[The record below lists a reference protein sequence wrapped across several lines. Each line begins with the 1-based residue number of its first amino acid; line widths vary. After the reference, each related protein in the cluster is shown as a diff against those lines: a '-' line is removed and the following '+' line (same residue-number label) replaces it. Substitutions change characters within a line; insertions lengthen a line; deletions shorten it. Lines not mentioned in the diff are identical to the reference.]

1 MIQIKVFKLIPH
13 FLKEIKI
20 FTMKS
25 QFLQLIPDS
34 LNDIEILNVLSVWH
48 FSASALNRWRN
59 KNKVLSNTL
68 HKYI

>member
-1 MIQIKVFKLIPH
+1 MIQIKVFKLIPQ

-25 QFLQLIPDS
+25 QFLELIPDS

-48 FSASALNRWRN
+48 FSASALNR
-59 KNKVLSNTL
+59 
-68 HKYI
+68 